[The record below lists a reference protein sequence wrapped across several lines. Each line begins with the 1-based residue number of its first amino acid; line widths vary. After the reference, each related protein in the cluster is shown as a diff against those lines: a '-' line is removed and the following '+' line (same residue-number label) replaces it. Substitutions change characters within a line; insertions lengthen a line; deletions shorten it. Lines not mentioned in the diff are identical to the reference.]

1 MLSLEMLEQE
11 ARELLEAR
19 VEAGGSLVVAG
30 QAALPAIKKLR
41 DQCLDA
47 DIPSMLGPCAPG
59 G

>member
-1 MLSLEMLEQE
+1 MHEQD
-11 ARELLEAR
+11 AIDLLDAR
-19 VEAGGSLVVAG
+19 VQAGGNLVPAM
-30 QAALPAIKKLR
+30 QAALPTIKKLL